1 MPANHDQI
9 APAADPAAGGARL
22 ELLGFDLAAA
32 FHESPLGI
40 VILDREGQKGPEAT
54 AVTPVG

>member
-1 MPANHDQI
+1 MSASHDQI
-9 APAADPAAGGARL
+9 TPAAEPEAGGARL

-40 VILDREGQKGPEAT
+40 VILDREGRWQEAQ
-54 AVTPVG
+54 AIRQSR